1 MKKFTLLA
9 CAIMSVAMA
18 PAAELEYSYNPNGL
32 DPQWYG
38 TSKKENY
45 DIAVKIDNPG
55 LAGARITS
63 ISVPVNGADNLY
75 GSASA
80 FLTSKLVVERID
92 GVRVNVPDI
101 CSVEA
106 TISNGILTATFDEP
120 YTLTSEPIYVGYSIE
135 VAELQTDT
143 KAPIAVVAGDNPDGF
158 WFHSTRTQLKWDNYV
173 NKDKAGLQSAMSIML
188 DGNFDAATAS
198 ISLPERTLMI
208 TNQENE
214 YSFEVINGGVTEISN
229 VGYSWKIGDIS
240 GEGTYEFPTPVRNAI
255 GASGTVSFTVPA
267 VEENGKNK
275 ISITLD
281 KVNGSANP
289 NLSASDEAN
298 VGFTPSVPVNR
309 PLVEEY
315 TGMWC
320 GWCVRGYVAL
330 EHLREVYGEDF
341 VAAAWHNT
349 DPVAISSAYPNAV
362 SGFPMAYINRS
373 LSLDPGNLGIFW
385 PEAAEALTDISIEC
399 DIEYTDNTKSAIK
412 ATATVT
418 SIEDDNTPYY
428 IGYLLIGDGLQD
440 PSWLQSNYYSGR
452 TAQAEAE
459 LAEPYAKM
467 FAEMPSMAGGLT
479 FNDVTLSKDYAMG
492 VDGSLPQ
499 KGLKAFSPES
509 HSITFDISDIRTTY
523 IRPTNENPDAN
534 LIPID
539 KNKLRVI
546 AFVLRTD
553 GTVVNSCSSPYTD
566 GSTHA
571 SGVET
576 IVSDAE
582 VARIVWHDLQGHT
595 VSAPEK
601 GRIYVCTHI
610 MTDGT
615 VRSSKVIVK

>member
-298 VGFTPSVPVNR
+298 VVSHPLFLSTARWWRNTPACGADGAYAVTWLLNISERYMERISWLLHGIIPTRWPSLLHILTPSPDSRWPISTAHYRSTPAIWAFSGLRLLKRLPTSASNVISNIPTIQN
-309 PLVEEY
+309 PLSKP
-315 TGMWC
+315 
-320 GWCVRGYVAL
+320 L
-330 EHLREVYGEDF
+330 
-341 VAAAWHNT
+341 
-349 DPVAISSAYPNAV
+349 PP
-362 SGFPMAYINRS
+362 S
-373 LSLDPGNLGIFW
+373 LQSKM
-385 PEAAEALTDISIEC
+385 T
-399 DIEYTDNTKSAIK
+399 T
-412 ATATVT
+412 
-418 SIEDDNTPYY
+418 
-428 IGYLLIGDGLQD
+428 LLI
-440 PSWLQSNYYSGR
+440 
-452 TAQAEAE
+452 T
-459 LAEPYAKM
+459 
-467 FAEMPSMAGGLT
+467 
-479 FNDVTLSKDYAMG
+479 
-492 VDGSLPQ
+492 
-499 KGLKAFSPES
+499 
-509 HSITFDISDIRTTY
+509 
-523 IRPTNENPDAN
+523 
-534 LIPID
+534 
-539 KNKLRVI
+539 
-546 AFVLRTD
+546 
-553 GTVVNSCSSPYTD
+553 
-566 GSTHA
+566 
-571 SGVET
+571 
-576 IVSDAE
+576 
-582 VARIVWHDLQGHT
+582 
-595 VSAPEK
+595 
-601 GRIYVCTHI
+601 
-610 MTDGT
+610 
-615 VRSSKVIVK
+615 